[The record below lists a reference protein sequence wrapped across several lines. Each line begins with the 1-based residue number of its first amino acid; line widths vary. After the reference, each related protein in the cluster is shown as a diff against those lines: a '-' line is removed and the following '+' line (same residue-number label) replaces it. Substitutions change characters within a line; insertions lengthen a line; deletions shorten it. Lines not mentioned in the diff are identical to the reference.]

1 MNSRKLTKYVI
12 LIFTILLAD
21 IIKEIILHYIGFHKN
36 FRHPY
41 TSVAMGMGIIV
52 LVFYPLFLLMETIM
66 EKIAES
72 YIQNTKKIVGSNL
85 KGLIIALFVG
95 LGALYF
101 VYLKVWFNVNIFK
114 VLF

>member
-1 MNSRKLTKYVI
+1 MNTRKLTKYVI
-12 LIFTILLAD
+12 LVFTILLAD

-41 TSVAMGMGIIV
+41 TSVALGMGIIV

-72 YIQNTKKIVGSNL
+72 YIHNTKKIAGGSM
-85 KGLIIALFVG
+85 KGLIIALFLG
-95 LGALYF
+95 LGVLYF
-101 VYLKVWFNVNIFK
+101 VYLKVWFNLNIFA